1 MATLRVKEICKE
13 QNMTLADLA
22 SKMKITA
29 SALSQN
35 LKKPSFDTLEK
46 LASALDVEVSE
57 LFTPKND
64 FIAFVRTNGQTH
76 TFTSV
81 EDLREYVITSEGLY
95 LCCNEDAPA
104 SEMCQ
109 EAAQEANSETTD
121 TERQ

>member
-95 LCCNEDAPA
+95 LCCSEDAPA

-109 EAAQEANSETTD
+109 ETAHAND
-121 TERQ
+121 